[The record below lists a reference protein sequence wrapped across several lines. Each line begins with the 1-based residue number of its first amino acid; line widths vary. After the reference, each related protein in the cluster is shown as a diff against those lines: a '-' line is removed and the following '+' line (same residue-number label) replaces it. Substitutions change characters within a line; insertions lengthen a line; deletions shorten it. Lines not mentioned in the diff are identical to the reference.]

1 MNEKL
6 NKQSIM
12 RLDIPD
18 KIINILQSNDIKTL
32 GELCTKS
39 KKELKNNFDLTQNEI
54 IKINTEL
61 QLLGMNLRDSL

>member
-6 NKQSIM
+6 NKQSII

-18 KIINILQSNDIKTL
+18 KIINILQSDNIMTL
-32 GELCTKS
+32 GELCKKS
-39 KKELKNNFDLTQNEI
+39 KKELKNNFNLNQNEI

-61 QLLGMNLRDSL
+61 QLLGLNLRNSL